1 MLDPPLIFAPAFES
15 LLRVWGAA
23 RRDEAR
29 AAFAVLGV
37 KVDKLDPAY
46 PLAHWA
52 AVLDISARA
61 LFPELGFDDA
71 LARVGRGVVA
81 RYAETVIGGALFTVL
96 RLMGPRRALYRLS
109 RNLRST
115 NNFSEAAVLQSGT
128 NSYEVTL
135 NLVALPH
142 FERGVLEQGLELA
155 GATGV
160 EISVLAEGVGATY
173 DVRWT

>member
-15 LLRVWGAA
+15 LLRVWGS
-23 RRDEAR
+23 RRAEAR
-29 AAFAVLGV
+29 AAFEPLGV
-37 KVDKLDPAY
+37 NIDKLDPAY

-52 AVLDISARA
+52 AVLDVSART
-61 LFPELGFDDA
+61 LFPELDDDEA
-71 LARVGRGVVA
+71 LAKVGRGVVSS
-81 RYAETVIGGALFTVL
+81 YAQTAIGGALFSVL
-96 RLMGPRRALYRLS
+96 KLMGPTRALYRLS

-115 NNFSEAAVLQSGT
+115 NNFSEAAVIELAPK
-128 NSYEVTL
+128 SYEVTL

-142 FERGVLEQGLELA
+142 FERGVLEEGLELA

-160 EISVLAEGVGATY
+160 EVSVLAEGVGATY